1 MTRKVTSTTSSVME
15 KFTHENSMSIAY
27 TTLPCNPHTR
37 CVGLLLLTGTPMK
50 NGKPSNLF
58 PLLKAVRHPLGR
70 NQKAYETHFCNGGL
84 KNFGKGSVW
93 DATGCSNLAQLQ
105 QLVASNLL
113 HMTKEQCLSDLP
125 PLANISHHVPVSSR
139 FQIQYERCVK
149 DLVRYEFGFSRCV
162 LLWLAYFPLS

>member
-1 MTRKVTSTTSSVME
+1 
-15 KFTHENSMSIAY
+15 
-27 TTLPCNPHTR
+27 
-37 CVGLLLLTGTPMK
+37 MK
-50 NGKPSNLF
+50 NGKPCNLF

-70 NQKAYETHFCNGGL
+70 NQKAYETHFCNGAL

-93 DATGCSNLAQLQ
+93 DASGCSNLAQLK

-125 PLANISHHVPVSSR
+125 PLTNIPHHVPVSSR

-149 DLVRYEFGFSRCV
+149 DLVRVNCLSLGLPAKGEVSVPILLVLTSNIFSSHHYRYR
-162 LLWLAYFPLS
+162 LTSRRIRRA